1 MSSLL
6 TTRTIQNSIWTG
18 IQIILFEFGQVGPDG
33 EGRLGFDTIE
43 IWELEM
49 LPVVKIKST
58 QLLFKTFTSDDLLF
72 CILLLFSVVVSETN
86 CMINDDCIMWRII
99 MLQCHKAL
107 KSALL

>member
-18 IQIILFEFGQVGPDG
+18 IQIILFEFGQVGLDG

-58 QLLFKTFTSDDLLF
+58 QLLFITFTSDDLLF
-72 CILLLFSVVVSETN
+72 FILFIFCGCLGDELY
-86 CMINDDCIMWRII
+86 D
-99 MLQCHKAL
+99 K
-107 KSALL
+107 

>member
-18 IQIILFEFGQVGPDG
+18 IQIILFEFGQVGPDR

-58 QLLFKTFTSDDLLF
+58 QLLFITFTSDDLLF
-72 CILLLFSVVVSETN
+72 LYFLFSVVVSETN